1 MTVLPAYLEA
11 KRSRYGLEAKFKT
24 KDGAFVFAREAEALM
39 KETRLE
45 MPAGQD
51 GNSVIVQARDTWS
64 GLAGSERAT
73 EASRVEQALA
83 DVMGIV
89 ELYGGTSSLLT

>member
-1 MTVLPAYLEA
+1 MTDLPEYLGA
-11 KRSRYGLEAKFKT
+11 KRDRYGLEARFKT
-24 KDGAFVFAREAEALM
+24 KDGAFVFVREAEALM

-45 MPAGQD
+45 IPAGQD
-51 GNSVIVQARDTWS
+51 GGNVVVQAPNSWGDLS
-64 GLAGSERAT
+64 GNARAS
-73 EASRVEQALA
+73 EASRVWRALE